1 MRWLSKLKREDK
13 KRLDNLYKKLKNYDK
28 KSVGFPINR
37 MFDYSELYKFLEL
50 SINNVGDPF
59 EESIYKVA
67 THEIEREVIQ
77 EFEKLFNADSDKCW
91 GYVTNG
97 GSESNTFAMHV
108 GREVMGK
115 DCVLFYSKDSHYSI
129 QKSSRIPFESF

>member
-1 MRWLSKLKREDK
+1 MRWLSRLKREDK

-37 MFDYSELYKFLEL
+37 LFDYSELYRFLEL

-67 THEIEREVIQ
+67 THEIEREVIK

-97 GSESNTFAMHV
+97 GSESNTFAMYV

-115 DCVLFYSKDSHYSI
+115 KLCSFLFQGLSLQHS
-129 QKSSRIPFESF
+129 KSSKNRIIF

>member
-37 MFDYSELYKFLEL
+37 LFDYSELYRFLEL

-67 THEIEREVIQ
+67 THEIEREVIK

-97 GSESNTFAMHV
+97 GSESNTFAMYV

-115 DCVLFYSKDSHYSI
+115 NVFFFIPRTLITAFKKQ
-129 QKSSRIPFESF
+129 QK